1 MKTRVWPFAAASAG
15 ACALGIA
22 AALAF
27 GRPAVF
33 GAAAASLGAVCA
45 LAGLVALADRGGNGI
60 LAGCTVGFLARAL
73 LVGVGL
79 VASGA
84 GSAHAIPYVIAF
96 FAVYAATQTIEILF
110 VHSRSGATT

>member
-15 ACALGIA
+15 ACALSIA
-22 AALAF
+22 AALLF

-33 GAAAASLGAVCA
+33 GAAAASLGAVCG
-45 LAGLVALADRGGNGI
+45 LAALVAFADRGTNGV
-60 LAGCTVGFLARAL
+60 LAGFTAGFLARAL

-84 GSAHAIPYVIAF
+84 RGGQAIPFVIAF
-96 FAVYAATQTIEILF
+96 FSVYAATQTIEVLF